1 MKVLTVNLSLTVKS
15 FWKVFFI
22 VFNYCLLVFGL
33 SLARGYTLDGWEYRV
48 YWSEADEKFR
58 VQFSDE
64 WKEVWVLD
72 DVRVEEFSEGYHV
85 VMPPDVSLVLPSLRD
100 ALDYVVN
107 RIAYRLEHEGS
118 VIIRGKRAV
127 ERARPGY
134 VAEIKVSPVSPFGSV
149 RLVFEKA
156 TPVVPAPAAWAREVR
171 REAAGPAPT
180 PTPSAPTPTPT
191 VSLPRVKEVYGL
203 GSEGMRRLRI
213 LFESTLYGLGVKP
226 TAELK
231 VRAEEV
237 IYHLESKY
245 KDVPRSE
252 AIERA
257 VNEFLKWIEENVYFS

>member
-1 MKVLTVNLSLTVKS
+1 MSLV
-15 FWKVFFI
+15 
-22 VFNYCLLVFGL
+22 
-33 SLARGYTLDGWEYRV
+33 RGYTLDGWEYCI
-48 YWSEADEKFR
+48 YWSKWDGKFR
-58 VQFSDE
+58 VGFSNE
-64 WKEVWVLD
+64 WKEDWILE
-72 DVRVEEFSEGYHV
+72 DVRVEATHDGYHV
-85 VMPPDVSLVLPSLRD
+85 IMPSEAIVLPELKM
-100 ALDYVVN
+100 ALDYVAS
-107 RIAYRLEHEGS
+107 RIGYRLEHEGS
-118 VIIRGKRAV
+118 VIIRGRRAV

-134 VAEIKVSPVSPFGSV
+134 AAEIKVSPASPFGRV
-149 RLVFEKA
+149 RLVLEKA
-156 TPVVPAPAAWAREVR
+156 VPIVSAPAAWARETR
-171 REAAGPAPT
+171 REITRPAPT
-180 PTPSAPTPTPT
+180 PTPTPT

-203 GSEGMRRLRI
+203 GSEGMRRLRV

>member
-1 MKVLTVNLSLTVKS
+1 LFLI
-15 FWKVFFI
+15 I
-22 VFNYCLLVFGL
+22 VLLVFGL

-48 YWSEADEKFR
+48 YWSGMDGKFR
-58 VQFSDE
+58 VEFSDE

-72 DVRVEEFSEGYHV
+72 DVRVEGFLEGYRV

-100 ALDYVVN
+100 ALDYVAN

-118 VIIRGKRAV
+118 VIIRGRRAV

-134 VAEIKVSPVSPFGSV
+134 VVEIKVPPVSPFGSV

-180 PTPSAPTPTPT
+180 PTPTPT
-191 VSLPRVKEVYGL
+191 VSLPKVKEAYGL
-203 GSEGMRRLRI
+203 GSEGMRRLRV
-213 LFESTLYGLGVKP
+213 LFESTLYGLGMKP

-257 VNEFLKWIEENVYFS
+257 VNEFLRWIEENVYFS